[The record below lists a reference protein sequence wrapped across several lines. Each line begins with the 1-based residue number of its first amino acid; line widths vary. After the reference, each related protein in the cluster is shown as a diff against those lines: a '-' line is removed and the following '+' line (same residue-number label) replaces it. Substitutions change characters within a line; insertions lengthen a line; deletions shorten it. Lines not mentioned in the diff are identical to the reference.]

1 MRFDSAL
8 CSNFKPI
15 YMRLLL
21 FILSAIC
28 IGIAVGLCSG
38 ELQNHVKFN
47 SVDSEI
53 FMFLFCSVAGILF
66 LIYSI
71 SKDENRDNRY

>member
-1 MRFDSAL
+1 
-8 CSNFKPI
+8 
-15 YMRLLL
+15 MRLLF
-21 FILSAIC
+21 FILSAIF

-38 ELQNHVKFN
+38 ELQRHVKFN

-53 FMFLFCSVAGILF
+53 FMFLLCSVSGILF

-71 SKDENRDNRY
+71 SKDENRDKRY

>member
-15 YMRLLL
+15 NMRLLL

-28 IGIAVGLCSG
+28 MGIAVGLCSG

-47 SVDSEI
+47 SIESEI
-53 FMFLFCSVAGILF
+53 AMFLLCSVSGVLF
-66 LIYSI
+66 LIYSV

>member
-1 MRFDSAL
+1 MRF
-8 CSNFKPI
+8 
-15 YMRLLL
+15 LL

-47 SVDSEI
+47 SIDSEI
-53 FMFLFCSVAGILF
+53 FMFMLCSVAGILF
-66 LIYSI
+66 LIYSV
-71 SKDENRDNRY
+71 SKDENRDNRH

>member
-1 MRFDSAL
+1 M
-8 CSNFKPI
+8 K
-15 YMRLLL
+15 LLF
-21 FILSAIC
+21 FILSAIF

-66 LIYSI
+66 LIYSV
-71 SKDENRDNRY
+71 SKDEKVL

>member
-1 MRFDSAL
+1 
-8 CSNFKPI
+8 
-15 YMRLLL
+15 MRLLF

-38 ELQNHVKFN
+38 ELQNHIKFN

-71 SKDENRDNRY
+71 SKDENRDNRH

>member
-1 MRFDSAL
+1 
-8 CSNFKPI
+8 
-15 YMRLLL
+15 MRLLF
-21 FILSAIC
+21 FIFSAIF

-66 LIYSI
+66 LIYSV
-71 SKDENRDNRY
+71 SKDEKVL

>member
-1 MRFDSAL
+1 
-8 CSNFKPI
+8 
-15 YMRLLL
+15 MRLLF
-21 FILSAIC
+21 FILSAIF

-71 SKDENRDNRY
+71 KKDERVL

>member
-1 MRFDSAL
+1 
-8 CSNFKPI
+8 
-15 YMRLLL
+15 MRLLF

-28 IGIAVGLCSG
+28 ISIAIGLTSG
-38 ELQNHVKFN
+38 ELQNIVKFN

-53 FMFLFCSVAGILF
+53 FMFMLCSVSGILF

-71 SKDENRDNRY
+71 KKDEKVL

>member
-15 YMRLLL
+15 NMRLLL

-28 IGIAVGLCSG
+28 IGIAVGLSMG
-38 ELQNHVKFN
+38 ELQKFVKFN

-53 FMFLFCSVAGILF
+53 FLFLFCSVAGILF
-66 LIYSI
+66 LIYSV

>member
-1 MRFDSAL
+1 
-8 CSNFKPI
+8 
-15 YMRLLL
+15 MRLLL

-28 IGIAVGLCSG
+28 IGVAVGLCSG
-38 ELQNHVKFN
+38 ELQNQVKFN

-53 FMFLFCSVAGILF
+53 FLFLLCSVSGILF

-71 SKDENRDNRY
+71 SKDENRDKRY

>member
-1 MRFDSAL
+1 
-8 CSNFKPI
+8 
-15 YMRLLL
+15 MRLLF
-21 FILSAIC
+21 FILSAIF

-38 ELQNHVKFN
+38 ELQNHIKFN
-47 SVDSEI
+47 SIESEI
-53 FMFLFCSVAGILF
+53 FLFLLCSVAGILF

>member
-1 MRFDSAL
+1 
-8 CSNFKPI
+8 
-15 YMRLLL
+15 MRLLF

-28 IGIAVGLCSG
+28 IGIAVGLSMG
-38 ELQNHVKFN
+38 EVQKLVKFN

-53 FMFLFCSVAGILF
+53 FLFLLCSVSGILF

-71 SKDENRDNRY
+71 SKDENRDKRY

>member
-1 MRFDSAL
+1 
-8 CSNFKPI
+8 
-15 YMRLLL
+15 MRLLL

-47 SVDSEI
+47 SIESEI

-71 SKDENRDNRY
+71 SKDENRDNRH